1 MAVYCLFKMK
11 KMKKTSI
18 ITLGVLLISGLL
30 AFAGP
35 HKGFVING
43 TITGKTTGKVYLIH
57 EYKDVIHVD
66 SALIRNGR
74 FILKGFASQVQFYT
88 IKLTK
93 SDTDRNSKTFLLDNK
108 AVTFKA
114 KNDSLYKAHIA
125 GLPDNDIY
133 LNFYNH
139 AWKPVTDSAGK
150 IYHNLDIANQG
161 GKVKLDSAAR
171 KKFDDE
177 FDGLNRF
184 DQRIVSAYVEEH
196 KNSIAAA
203 AIILERF
210 INYYEF
216 APAANVFK
224 VLPPRVKNSVFGK
237 QIKEAV
243 DIDALTSIG
252 KPAPDFAQPD
262 TTGKIIDLK
271 NLRGKYVLVDFWA
284 SWCGPCRKENPNVLA
299 AYDKYHNKGFD
310 IISISL
316 DKNKNSWIKAI
327 QADGLSWMHVSDLKG
342 WKNAAAAK
350 YGVKLIPQNFLLD
363 KDGKIIARN
372 LRGPALDKKLSEIN
386 FNN

>member
-1 MAVYCLFKMK
+1 
-11 KMKKTSI
+11 MKKTSI
-18 ITLGVLLISGLL
+18 ITLRVLLISCSF
-30 AFAGP
+30 AFAGS
-35 HKGFVING
+35 HQGFVING
-43 TITGKTTGKVYLIH
+43 TITGKTSGKVYLTH
-57 EYKDVIHVD
+57 EYNGIKYID
-66 SALIRNGR
+66 SAVMKKGR
-74 FILKGFASQVQFYT
+74 FMLKGVAAETNFYI
-88 IKLTK
+88 IKLSK
-93 SDTDRNSKTFLLDNK
+93 SDTDRNANTFLLGNK
-108 AVTFKA
+108 VVTFKA
-114 KNDSLYKAHIA
+114 KKDSLGKAHIT

-133 LNFYNH
+133 FNFYNH

-150 IYHNLDIANQG
+150 IYHQLDIANQG
-161 GKVKLDSAAR
+161 GKVQLDSATR

-177 FDGLNRF
+177 FAGLNKF
-184 DQRIVSAYVEEH
+184 DQKVVSAYVEEH
-196 KNSIAAA
+196 KNSVAAA

-216 APAANVFK
+216 DPAAKVFK
-224 VLPPRVKNSVFGK
+224 LLPPRVQNSVFGK

-252 KPAPDFAQPD
+252 KPAPDFIQPD
-262 TTGKIIDLK
+262 TTGKLIDLK

-284 SWCGPCRKENPNVLA
+284 SWCGPCRKENPNVVA
-299 AYDKYHNKGFD
+299 AYNKYHPKGFQ

-316 DKNKNSWIKAI
+316 DNNKNSWMKAI

-350 YGVKLIPQNFLLD
+350 YGVKLIPQNFLVD

-372 LRGPALDKKLSEIN
+372 LRGEALDKKLSEID

>member
-1 MAVYCLFKMK
+1 MK
-11 KMKKTSI
+11 KIS
-18 ITLGVLLISGLL
+18 TLTLVALLITGLS

-35 HKGFVING
+35 YKGFIISG
-43 TITGKTTGKVYLIH
+43 TITGKTTGEVYLTH
-57 EYKDVIHVD
+57 EYKGVAHTD
-66 SALIRNGR
+66 SAIIKNGK
-74 FILKGFASQVQFYT
+74 FILKGFTPEVLFYT
-88 IKLTK
+88 IKLTT
-93 SDTDRNSKTFLLDNK
+93 SDTDRNQNTFLLNNNV
-108 AVTFKA
+108 VTFKA
-114 KNDSLYKAHIA
+114 KGDSLYKAHIT
-125 GLPDNDIY
+125 GSPDNDVY

-150 IYHNLDIANQG
+150 IYHRLDIANHG
-161 GKVKLDSAAR
+161 GKVQLDSATR

-177 FDGLNRF
+177 FAGLNKF
-184 DQRIVSAYVEEH
+184 DQKVVSAYVEEH

-216 APAANVFK
+216 APAAKAFK
-224 VLPPRVKNSVFGK
+224 LLPPRVKNSVFGK

-252 KPAPDFAQPD
+252 KQAPDFAQPD

-271 NLRGKYVLVDFWA
+271 NLRGNYVLVDFWA
-284 SWCGPCRKENPNVLA
+284 SWCGPCRKENPNVLT
-299 AYDKYHNKGFD
+299 AYNKYHNKGLD
-310 IISISL
+310 IISVSL
-316 DKNKNSWIKAI
+316 DNNKNSWIKAI

-372 LRGPALDKKLSEIN
+372 LRGEALDKKLSEIN